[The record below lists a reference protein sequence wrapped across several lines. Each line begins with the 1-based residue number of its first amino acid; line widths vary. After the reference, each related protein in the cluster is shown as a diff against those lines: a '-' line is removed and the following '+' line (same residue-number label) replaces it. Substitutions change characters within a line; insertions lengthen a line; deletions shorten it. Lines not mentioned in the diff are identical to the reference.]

1 MEKHSAAIT
10 AEKKQREA
18 LARQTEKQM
27 RNQVGG
33 TGGAVACVAW
43 GREGAMEARNVNF
56 WGSMEIEVVDLTEQA
71 PAGWAASWRLRL
83 WSLIPRLVNPH
94 SGTCLG

>member
-33 TGGAVACVAW
+33 T
-43 GREGAMEARNVNF
+43 
-56 WGSMEIEVVDLTEQA
+56 D
-71 PAGWAASWRLRL
+71 AASCCLRL
-83 WSLIPRLVNPH
+83 PH
-94 SGTCLG
+94 VAGKGRASGGRSPL